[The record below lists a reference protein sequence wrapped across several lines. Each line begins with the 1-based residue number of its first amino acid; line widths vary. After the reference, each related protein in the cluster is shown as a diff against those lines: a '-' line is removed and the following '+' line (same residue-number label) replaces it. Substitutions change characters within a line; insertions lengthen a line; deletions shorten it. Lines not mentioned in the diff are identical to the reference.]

1 MAKAFALGATLTS
14 MALPFLRWS
23 GQSAEK
29 VIHEVGRLREEL
41 LVGLWCSGSRTISEL
56 AGKVA

>member
-1 MAKAFALGATLTS
+1 
-14 MALPFLRWS
+14 MALPFLKWS

-29 VIHEVGRLREEL
+29 VVREVGRLREEL
-41 LVGLWCSGSRTISEL
+41 LVGLWCSGSKTISEL